1 MINGKEIILST
12 KPFAQEIRWKS
23 WMHTS
28 IAMSLFVFALIGTV
42 WFNHLAVRIFC
53 SILAALMV
61 VRTFVIYHDHQ
72 HHTIL
77 HKSPL
82 ANFLFY
88 IYGMYVLAPPSIWK
102 RSHDHHHKHNSKLL
116 SASIGS
122 YPIMTKE
129 KFLSA
134 TPKEKFAYLASRHW
148 LTMVFGYFTMFVYGM
163 CIQSFINNPKK
174 HIDSLLAL
182 ILHIAWCVFVVHYF
196 GWTSWLLMIFIPF
209 FIAFMIGAYL
219 FYAQHNFPGVKF
231 NLNEKWKYEE
241 AALLSSSYLKMN
253 AVMRWFS
260 ANIGFHHVHHLNAK
274 IPFYRLP
281 EAMKNIPAL
290 QKPTVTTFKIKDIIS
305 CLRLKVWDE
314 ELGRMVGLKA
324 IRIKS

>member
-1 MINGKEIILST
+1 MNNGKEVILST
-12 KPFAQEIRWKS
+12 KHFAKEIRWKS
-23 WMHTS
+23 WMHTL
-28 IAMSLFVFALIGTV
+28 IAMSLFIISLIGTV
-42 WFNHLAVRIFC
+42 WFDNIFVRIFC
-53 SILAALMV
+53 SISSALLL

-77 HKSPL
+77 HKSKL
-82 ANFLFY
+82 ADFLFTL
-88 IYGMYVLAPPSIWK
+88 YGVYVLAPPSIWK

-129 KFLSA
+129 KFLASSK
-134 TPKEKFAYLASRHW
+134 KEQFAYLATRHW
-148 LTMVFGYFTMFVYGM
+148 LTMLFGYFTMFIFGM
-163 CIQSFINNPKK
+163 CVQSFVNNPRK
-174 HIDSLLAL
+174 HVDSLIAL
-182 ILHIAWCVFVVHYF
+182 ILHVAFCVFTVMF
-196 GWTSWLLMIFIPF
+196 WGWITWLLLIFVPF
-209 FIAFMIGAYL
+209 FIAFMLGAYL

-231 NLNEKWKYEE
+231 NLNEKWRYEE

-253 AVMRWFS
+253 AMMRWFS

-290 QKPTVTTFKIKDIIS
+290 QQPKITTFKIKDIIA

-314 ELGRMVGLKA
+314 ELGKMVGLKA
-324 IRIKS
+324 IKIKS

>member
-12 KPFAQEIRWKS
+12 KPFANEIRWKS
-23 WMHTS
+23 WMH
-28 IAMSLFVFALIGTV
+28 SLVALILFTLSTIATI
-42 WFNHLAVRIFC
+42 WFDNILVRVFF
-53 SILAALMV
+53 SLLTALLL

-77 HKSPL
+77 YQSKL
-82 ANFLFY
+82 ANMLFY
-88 IYGMYVLAPPSIWK
+88 AYGMYVLAPPSIWK
-102 RSHDHHHKHNSKLL
+102 RSHDHHHKHNSKLF

-129 KFLSA
+129 KFLSS
-134 TPKEKFAYLASRHW
+134 TRKEQIIYLVSRHW
-148 LTMVFGYFTMFVYGM
+148 LTMVFGYFTMFVFGM
-163 CIQSFINNPKK
+163 CVQSFISSPKR

-182 ILHIAWCVFVVHYF
+182 VLHIAFAVFAIIYW
-196 GWTSWLLMIFIPF
+196 GWLTWILAVLIPF

-241 AALLSSSYLKMN
+241 AALFSSSYLKMN

-281 EAMKNIPAL
+281 EAMKSIKAL
-290 QKPTVTTFKIKDIIS
+290 QKPTVTTFKIKDIVA

-314 ELGRMVGLKA
+314 ELGKMVCLKA
-324 IRIKS
+324 IKVRS